1 MFVSP
6 QAITSGCPTYIRVR
20 NVTNT
25 GFEVHYTAEEG
36 QSDVALSRMSFSY
49 FAVVPGTTTLSDGT
63 VIEVGR
69 TAESVGELSKKG
81 EIDFAANF
89 TEAPMFLCCLQTSND
104 DLTSN
109 LRYSDLTADGV
120 TVLKQREKSSGSS
133 ATAATDAV
141 GYIAVSRSAS
151 SGVENIADKADGF
164 RVYPTV
170 TDGALNVVA
179 EEGTSLSVYNVN
191 GVLVMQ
197 ETYAGQSL
205 DVSGLAAGI
214 YFIRN
219 SAGEVARFIVK

>member
-1 MFVSP
+1 
-6 QAITSGCPTYIRVR
+6 
-20 NVTNT
+20 
-25 GFEVHYTAEEG
+25 
-36 QSDVALSRMSFSY
+36 
-49 FAVVPGTTTLSDGT
+49 
-63 VIEVGR
+63 
-69 TAESVGELSKKG
+69 
-81 EIDFAANF
+81 
-89 TEAPMFLCCLQTSND
+89 
-104 DLTSN
+104 
-109 LRYSDLTADGV
+109 
-120 TVLKQREKSSGSS
+120 VLKQREKSSGQA
-133 ATAATDAV
+133 ATAATDVV
-141 GYIAVSRSAS
+141 GYIAVSRSTS
-151 SGVENIADKADGF
+151 SGINDVAGNADSF